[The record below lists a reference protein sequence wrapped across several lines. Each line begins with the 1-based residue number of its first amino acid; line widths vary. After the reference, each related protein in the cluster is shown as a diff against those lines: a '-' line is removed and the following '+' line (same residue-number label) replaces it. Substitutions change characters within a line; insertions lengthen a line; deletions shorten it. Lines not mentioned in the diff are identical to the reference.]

1 MLCFVRWFR
10 CEKGGDKMNDF
21 DFLHQRFTTGDT
33 GEMLPGQLPEIYLVE
48 DDRILGLSIQKYLQR
63 ASALTVHFFER
74 PSDALIALDQKLIRE
89 GREEQRPFCLIT
101 DISFEEG
108 GADGLL
114 LIDLLKEKGHR
125 FVSIAMTGFASIET
139 AINATKKG
147 VFHYLTK
154 PFELE
159 DLAELAFKA
168 LGKLGFDRNNVS
180 LAPVPE
186 RANRVRQNIFLS
198 KFKLE
203 EPTEADMFCGMIGR
217 SNQMKEVFERIKKV
231 AASDSTV
238 LVTGPSG
245 TGKELVANAIH
256 QLSLRTNGPM
266 VSVNCGAIPGELLES
281 ELFGH
286 EKGAFTGAISTRKGR
301 FEMANQGTIFLDEIG
316 DMPLL
321 LQVKL
326 LRVLQ
331 NRTIERVGA
340 TLTLP
345 IDVRIVT
352 ATHRDLE
359 KRVQEGD
366 FREDLFYRL
375 NVIPIRIPS
384 LKERREDIPL
394 LISHFLGRF
403 VSADGRNRVDF
414 DDEALE
420 ILMSYDWPGNVRELE
435 NLIERLV
442 ILKGGG
448 VISANDLPGKFLE
461 GRPGCISGASLITL
475 PDDGLDLKLVLSE
488 IEDSLIAQALER
500 TDGNKNQASKLL
512 RVNRTTL
519 IEKMKKKGLM
529 ELQ

>member
-1 MLCFVRWFR
+1 
-10 CEKGGDKMNDF
+10 
-21 DFLHQRFTTGDT
+21 
-33 GEMLPGQLPEIYLVE
+33 
-48 DDRILGLSIQKYLQR
+48 
-63 ASALTVHFFER
+63 
-74 PSDALIALDQKLIRE
+74 
-89 GREEQRPFCLIT
+89 
-101 DISFEEG
+101 
-108 GADGLL
+108 
-114 LIDLLKEKGHR
+114 
-125 FVSIAMTGFASIET
+125 
-139 AINATKKG
+139 
-147 VFHYLTK
+147 
-154 PFELE
+154 
-159 DLAELAFKA
+159 
-168 LGKLGFDRNNVS
+168 
-180 LAPVPE
+180 
-186 RANRVRQNIFLS
+186 
-198 KFKLE
+198 
-203 EPTEADMFCGMIGR
+203 MFCGMIGR
-217 SNQMKEVFERIKKV
+217 SPQMKKVFERIQKV

-256 QLSLRTNGPM
+256 HLSIRKPGPM
-266 VSVNCGAIPGELLES
+266 VSVNCGAIPAELLES

-286 EKGAFTGAISTRKGR
+286 EKGAFTGAISSRKGR
-301 FEMANQGTIFLDEIG
+301 FELANQGTIFLDEIG

-340 TLTLP
+340 TITTP

-403 VSADGRNRVDF
+403 VSADGRNRIDF

-420 ILMSYDWPGNVRELE
+420 VLMSYDWPGNVRELE

-442 ILKGGG
+442 ILRGGG
-448 VISANDLPGKFLE
+448 VVGARDLPAKFLE
-461 GRPGCISGASLITL
+461 GRPGIISTSSMITL
-475 PDDGLDLKLVLSE
+475 PQDGLDLKQVLGE